1 VKANCSK
8 KNRDKNTTSASTT
21 SQPKKIN
28 STRKKQEQQKN
39 NPHLSKEQAKTLT
52 HCYAYSSFL

>member
-8 KNRDKNTTSASTT
+8 KNRDKNLTSASTT
-21 SQPKKIN
+21 SKPKISN

-39 NPHLSKEQAKTLT
+39 NPNLSKEQAKTLT